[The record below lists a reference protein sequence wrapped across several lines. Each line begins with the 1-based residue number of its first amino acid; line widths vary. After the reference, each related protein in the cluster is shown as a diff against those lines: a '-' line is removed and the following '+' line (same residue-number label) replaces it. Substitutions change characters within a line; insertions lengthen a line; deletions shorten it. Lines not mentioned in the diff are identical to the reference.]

1 MSAWD
6 DRCHFP
12 HRASRPAPAD
22 GLTFLPRLEA
32 GGPHWPGWDEQR
44 AWPPTSRGI
53 ADADCGSLAVPAL
66 HITDGTVQCCLAIIA
81 VATRAAGHPIEGGRN

>member
-1 MSAWD
+1 MSARD

-12 HRASRPAPAD
+12 HRASRPVPAD

-32 GGPHWPGWDEQR
+32 GGAHWRGGDEQR
-44 AWPPTSRGI
+44 AWPPAPRSV

-66 HITDGTVQCCLAIIA
+66 YITDGTAQRCLAIIA
-81 VATRAAGHPIEGGRN
+81 VATRVAGHPIEGGRN